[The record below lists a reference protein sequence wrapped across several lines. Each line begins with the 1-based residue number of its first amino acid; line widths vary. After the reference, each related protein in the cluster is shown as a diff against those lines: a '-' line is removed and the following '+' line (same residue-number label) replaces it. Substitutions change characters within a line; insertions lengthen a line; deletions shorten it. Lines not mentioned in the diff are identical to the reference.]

1 MEEKFVGLEVDS
13 VSEPILGKGGQS
25 YVVAKVRLFIHNP
38 NRPKLKRVGGS
49 TVDLVT
55 LVLWLP
61 GTEFPIEGSQ
71 RTLKPVNVVPDTGIA
86 KGELLEGTI
95 MVVECD
101 PSHPYIWKGEDGSTI
116 VQREVKIAVLA
127 DKDHPLFRQ
136 FVIEAIAA
144 KGFIPADE
152 TLRRTTSRIPAAI
165 KVDEQQQQGGS
176 TPTPEVIL
184 QDPFGSGD
192 QGGQGGATT

>member
-13 VSEPILGKGGQS
+13 VSDVKQAKGGQS
-25 YVVAKVRLFIHNP
+25 YVTAKVRLYIHNP

-49 TVDLVT
+49 NVDLVT

-61 GTEFPIEGSQ
+61 GTEFPIEGTT
-71 RTLKPVNVVPDTGIA
+71 RTLKPANVIPDTGIA

-101 PSHPYIWKGEDGSTI
+101 PSHPYIWKGEDGSTVI
-116 VQREVKIAVLA
+116 QREVKIAVLA

-165 KVDEQQQQGGS
+165 KVEHEQQQGGG
-176 TPTPEVIL
+176 TPEVIL
-184 QDPFGSGD
+184 QDPFEVQD
-192 QGGQGGATT
+192 GQGVKQ